1 MPRLT
6 EPFSTSPKYVRSAAR
21 AALPSALS
29 GVIALVLTVGY
40 GLADGLAATLGVAT
54 LLIAPLVLTGAL
66 FHSRSAATAI
76 GVDVSL
82 LATASTLW
90 LLGMD
95 GAAAVALSVWLL
107 IVVVRVLRATDEGKE
122 ALDRLPGQP
131 SRLLLVSI
139 VSTIV
144 VGALFLTVPAA
155 TLDGQGTTF
164 VDAIFMSTSATCV
177 TGLSVVNLVADGL
190 HNPSLTTLTPFG
202 QFVLLVLVQIGGL
215 GIMTLS
221 AAVVIVLGGRIG
233 PGAHKALQSSVEEEH
248 RRHLERSLRKIF
260 QMTLVIEAV
269 GAALLFLRFYPVMG
283 DVGLAAWHS
292 VFLSVSAF
300 NNAGFA
306 LFSDNLISYRSD
318 LLVNLV
324 VMGLITAGGLGFLV
338 IATLTRWKLYRQSA
352 ESTWHR
358 FPPQVRV
365 VVTFSALLT
374 LAGTVLF
381 YYFDFDR
388 SLDGLSRGDKLVAAA
403 FQSVTF
409 RTAGFNTVDLSEIS
423 RVTLVISLILM
434 YVGGSPGGTA
444 GGVKT
449 TTVAV
454 AAFAVIAM
462 LRGRDDV
469 EIGDRTV
476 PKAVVYRSIAI
487 LLSFTGMF
495 VVGAILMLIAE
506 PDKSLDSLL
515 FETMSALGTVGVSF
529 GITPYCSA
537 VGKMVLV
544 MLMFAGR
551 VGPLSMALAIGEDV
565 RGRAGVKLPEGKMM
579 VG

>member
-1 MPRLT
+1 MSD
-6 EPFSTSPKYVRSAAR
+6 PFPTSPKYVRSAAKV
-21 AALPSALS
+21 ALPSALA
-29 GVIALVLTVGY
+29 GIVALVLTVGY
-40 GLADGLAATLGVAT
+40 GLADGIAGSLGVVA
-54 LLIAPLVLTGAL
+54 LLVAPLLLTGAL
-66 FHSRSAATAI
+66 FHYRAAAI
-76 GVDVSL
+76 SISVDASL
-82 LATASTLW
+82 LASALGLW
-90 LLGMD
+90 LFDVL
-95 GAAAVALSVWLL
+95 GAAAVALCAWLL
-107 IVVVRVLRATDEGKE
+107 VVALRVVRATDEGKE

-131 SRLLLVSI
+131 TRLLLVSI
-139 VSTIV
+139 IGTILL
-144 VGALFLTVPAA
+144 GALFLTFPAA
-155 TLDGQGTTF
+155 TIDGQGTTAI
-164 VDAIFMSTSATCV
+164 DAIFMSTSATCV

-190 HNPSLTTLTPFG
+190 HNPVLTTLTPFG
-202 QFVLLVLVQIGGL
+202 QLVLLVLVQIGGL

-233 PGAHKALQSSVEEEH
+233 PRTHQALQSSVEEEH

-260 QMTLVIEAV
+260 QMTVIIECI
-269 GAALLFLRFYPVMG
+269 GAALLFVRFYPTMS

-292 VFLSVSAF
+292 VFLAVSAF

-306 LFSDNLISYRSD
+306 LFSDNLTSYRSD

-338 IATLTRWKLYRQSA
+338 IATLTRWKSYRQSV

-365 VVTFSALLT
+365 VVTFSTLLT

-381 YYFDFDR
+381 YYFDFAR
-388 SLDGLSRGDKLVAAA
+388 SLDGLSRGDKLLAAA

-462 LRGRDDV
+462 LRGRDEV
-469 EIGDRTV
+469 EIM
-476 PKAVVYRSIAI
+476 SQI
-487 LLSFTGMF
+487 FT
-495 VVGAILMLIAE
+495 AKI
-506 PDKSLDSLL
+506 S
-515 FETMSALGTVGVSF
+515 
-529 GITPYCSA
+529 
-537 VGKMVLV
+537 
-544 MLMFAGR
+544 
-551 VGPLSMALAIGEDV
+551 
-565 RGRAGVKLPEGKMM
+565 
-579 VG
+579 

>member
-1 MPRLT
+1 LSD
-6 EPFSTSPKYVRSAAR
+6 PFPTSPKFVRSAAKI
-21 AALPSALS
+21 ALPSALA
-29 GVIALVLTVGY
+29 GVVALILTVGY
-40 GLADGLAATLGVAT
+40 GLAEGVVAILGVGA
-54 LLIAPLVLTGAL
+54 LFIAPLLLTGAL
-66 FHSRSAATAI
+66 FHHRAAAVAI
-76 GVDVSL
+76 RADVSL
-82 LATASTLW
+82 LASALGLW
-90 LLGMD
+90 LFD
-95 GAAAVALSVWLL
+95 VHGAAAVVLSAWLL
-107 IVVVRVLRATDEGKE
+107 VVATRVVRATDEGKE

-131 SRLLLVSI
+131 TRLLLVSI
-139 VSTIV
+139 IGTILL
-144 VGALFLTVPAA
+144 GALFLTFPAA
-155 TLDGQGTTF
+155 TIDGRGTTA

-190 HNPSLTTLTPFG
+190 HNPNLTTLTPFG
-202 QFVLLVLVQIGGL
+202 QLVLLVLVQIGGL

-233 PGAHKALQSSVEEEH
+233 PRTHQALQSSVEEEH

-260 QMTLVIEAV
+260 QMTVIIELI
-269 GAALLFLRFYPVMG
+269 GAALLFVRFYPALG
-283 DVGLAAWHS
+283 DAGLAAWHS

-338 IATLTRWKLYRQSA
+338 IATLTRWKSYRQSV

-365 VVTFSALLT
+365 VVTFSTLLT

-388 SLDGLSRGDKLVAAA
+388 SLDGLSRGDKLLAAA

-462 LRGRDDV
+462 LRGRDEV
-469 EIGDRTV
+469 EIGDRSV

-495 VVGAILMLIAE
+495 VVGVILMLVAE

-537 VGKMVLV
+537 VGKLVLV

>member
-1 MPRLT
+1 MSD
-6 EPFSTSPKYVRSAAR
+6 PFPTSPKYVRSAAKV
-21 AALPSALS
+21 ALPSALA
-29 GVIALVLTVGY
+29 GIVALVLTVGY
-40 GLADGLAATLGVAT
+40 GLADGIAGSLGVVA
-54 LLIAPLVLTGAL
+54 LLVAPLLLTGAL
-66 FHSRSAATAI
+66 FHYRAAAI
-76 GVDVSL
+76 SISVDASL
-82 LATASTLW
+82 LASALGLW
-90 LLGMD
+90 LFDVL
-95 GAAAVALSVWLL
+95 GAAAVALCAWLL
-107 IVVVRVLRATDEGKE
+107 VVALRVVRATDEGKE

-131 SRLLLVSI
+131 TRLLLVSI
-139 VSTIV
+139 IGTILL
-144 VGALFLTVPAA
+144 GALFLTFPAA
-155 TLDGQGTTF
+155 TIDGQGTTAI
-164 VDAIFMSTSATCV
+164 DAIFMSTSATCV

-190 HNPSLTTLTPFG
+190 HNPVLTTLTPFG
-202 QFVLLVLVQIGGL
+202 QLVLLVLVQIGGL

-233 PGAHKALQSSVEEEH
+233 PRTHQALQSSVEEEH

-260 QMTLVIEAV
+260 QMTVIIECI
-269 GAALLFLRFYPVMG
+269 GAALLFVRFYPTMS

-292 VFLSVSAF
+292 VFLAVSAF

-306 LFSDNLISYRSD
+306 LFSDNLTSYRSD

-338 IATLTRWKLYRQSA
+338 IATLTRWKSYRQSV

-365 VVTFSALLT
+365 VVTFSTLLT

-381 YYFDFDR
+381 YYFDFAR
-388 SLDGLSRGDKLVAAA
+388 SLDGLSRGDKLLAAA

-462 LRGRDDV
+462 LRGRDEV
-469 EIGDRTV
+469 EIGDRSV

-487 LLSFTGMF
+487 LLSFTGVF
-495 VVGAILMLIAE
+495 VVGVILMLVAE

-537 VGKMVLV
+537 VGKLVLV